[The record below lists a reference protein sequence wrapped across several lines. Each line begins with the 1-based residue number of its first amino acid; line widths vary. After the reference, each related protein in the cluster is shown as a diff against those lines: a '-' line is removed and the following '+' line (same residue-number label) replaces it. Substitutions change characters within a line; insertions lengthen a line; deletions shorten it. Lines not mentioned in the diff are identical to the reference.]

1 MILKESRLMTGYG
14 APAGGPPVATAKTQ
28 PPLFDMIAAGL
39 GVVTF
44 ILGFFDWYGVSGA
57 GTRGFAIGGA
67 AVAGLSLLASL
78 VAAAKFVDAK
88 AEPGFVPLAAS
99 VSAVLVAFGMLVSKP
114 QGNDAKPA
122 LIIALIVTLVQ
133 AALFVVSWLQ
143 ASGRMGGGAPAVGTA
158 STQWGA
164 PQQYGQ
170 PTYSGSP
177 SYGAHGGAQPG
188 APPAPPGY
196 GQSGGYGQ
204 QQPSPSG
211 GYSQP
216 QPGTYPG
223 TPPQPASPP
232 PSGYGAPST
241 GYAPPSSPPPAS
253 PPAGPSAP
261 ASPPPSSGYPQQPG
275 SGGYGQS

>member
-1 MILKESRLMTGYG
+1 MTGYG
-14 APAGGPPVATAKTQ
+14 APAGGPPVAAAKAQ

-44 ILGFFDWYGVSGA
+44 ILGFFNWYGVSSA
-57 GTRGFAIGGA
+57 GTKGFAIGGA
-67 AVAGLSLLASL
+67 AVVGLSLLASL
-78 VAAAKFVDAK
+78 VASAKFVDAK

-99 VSAVLVAFGMLVSKP
+99 VSAVLVALGMLLSKP
-114 QGNDAKPA
+114 QGEDAKPG

-143 ASGRMGGGAPAVGTA
+143 ASGRMGGAPAGGAA

-170 PTYSGSP
+170 PTYTGSP
-177 SYGAHGGAQPG
+177 SYGAHAGGQPA
-188 APPAPPGY
+188 APPPPGY

-204 QQPSPSG
+204 QQPSSSG

-216 QPGTYPG
+216 QPGTYPT
-223 TPPQPASPP
+223 TPPPGSPP

-253 PPAGPSAP
+253 PPSGTPAPSG
-261 ASPPPSSGYPQQPG
+261 PPPSGGYPQQPG
-275 SGGYGQS
+275 QGGYGQS

>member
-1 MILKESRLMTGYG
+1 MVLKESRLMTGYG
-14 APAGGPPVATAKTQ
+14 APAGGPPVAAAKTQ

-44 ILGFFDWYGVSGA
+44 ILGFFDWYGVSSA
-57 GTRGFAIGGA
+57 GTKGLAIGGA
-67 AVAGLSLLASL
+67 AVVGLSLLASL
-78 VAAAKFVDAK
+78 AASAKFVEAK
-88 AEPGFVPLAAS
+88 AEPGLVPPAAS

-114 QGNDAKPA
+114 EGQDAKPG

-143 ASGRMGGGAPAVGTA
+143 ASGRMGGSASTGGAA

-170 PTYSGSP
+170 STYAGSP
-177 SYGAHGGAQPG
+177 SYGAHGGQP
-188 APPAPPGY
+188 AAPAPPGY
-196 GQSGGYGQ
+196 GQSGYGQ

-216 QPGTYPG
+216 QHGAYPAAPPPAAPPPTGYG
-223 TPPQPASPP
+223 TPSTGYGAPSSPPASPP
-232 PSGYGAPST
+232 PTGTSAPS
-241 GYAPPSSPPPAS
+241 G
-253 PPAGPSAP
+253 
-261 ASPPPSSGYPQQPG
+261 PPPSGGYPQPG
-275 SGGYGQS
+275 SGGYGQG

>member
-14 APAGGPPVATAKTQ
+14 APAAGPPVATAKTQ

-44 ILGFFDWYGVSGA
+44 ILGFFDWYGVSST
-57 GTRGFAIGGA
+57 GTKGFAVGGA
-67 AVAGLSLLASL
+67 AVVGLSLLASL
-78 VAAAKFVDAK
+78 VASAKFVDAK

-114 QGNDAKPA
+114 EGQDAKPG
-122 LIIALIVTLVQ
+122 LIIALIVTLIQ

-143 ASGRMGGGAPAVGTA
+143 ASGRMGGTPVGGTG

-170 PTYSGSP
+170 ATYSGSP
-177 SYGAHGGAQPG
+177 SYGAHAGAQQG
-188 APPAPPGY
+188 APAPPGY

-211 GYSQP
+211 GYTQP
-216 QPGTYPG
+216 QHGTYPSA
-223 TPPQPASPP
+223 PPPASPP

-253 PPAGPSAP
+253 PPGGTSAP
-261 ASPPPSSGYPQQPG
+261 PSSPPPGGGYPQQPG
-275 SGGYGQS
+275 SGGYSQG

>member
-1 MILKESRLMTGYG
+1 MVLKESRLMTGYG

-57 GTRGFAIGGA
+57 GTKGFAIGGA
-67 AVAGLSLLASL
+67 AVVGLSLLASL
-78 VAAAKFVDAK
+78 AASARFVDAN

-114 QGNDAKPA
+114 QGQDAKPG

-143 ASGRMGGGAPAVGTA
+143 DSGRIGSASTGGTG

-177 SYGAHGGAQPG
+177 SYGAQPG
-188 APPAPPGY
+188 APPAAPAPPGY

-216 QPGTYPG
+216 QHGAYPS
-223 TPPQPASPP
+223 TSPQPAAPP

-241 GYAPPSSPPPAS
+241 GYAPPSSTPPAS
-253 PPAGPSAP
+253 PPSGPPAP
-261 ASPPPSSGYPQQPG
+261 STPPPSSGYPQQPG
-275 SGGYGQS
+275 PGGYGQG